1 MCENSEGN
9 ERSGKVTSCSAPV
22 GNTTCSFS
30 DESGIKKKC
39 LFINFIIY
47 FISISKFID
56 ILKNCRSRQSP
67 KATFNIRL
75 NKVRGLKGL
84 LKASYTAVYS
94 TLFS

>member
-47 FISISKFID
+47 FISILISKFID
-56 ILKNCRSRQSP
+56 ILLKEQ
-67 KATFNIRL
+67 RL
-75 NKVRGLKGL
+75 
-84 LKASYTAVYS
+84 
-94 TLFS
+94 LFFYLPTYDPDCFDDYLIACQNHFFHK

>member
-1 MCENSEGN
+1 MAIKGVNKPSN
-9 ERSGKVTSCSAPV
+9 TDIYVFFSVFFHFTKISGP
-22 GNTTCSFS
+22 
-30 DESGIKKKC
+30 DIY
-39 LFINFIIY
+39 IIWTLWNRGVRL
-47 FISISKFID
+47 S
-56 ILKNCRSRQSP
+56 KNCRSRQSP